1 MTMKVNDSFVI
12 NVHDNQPGGFCL
24 LDWYEGKP
32 EAVAFTDSYP
42 RMRHEIS
49 EYIKD
54 TDGEC
59 DLMVIRVVCKP
70 TWDEGVYKKV
80 LGH

>member
-1 MTMKVNDSFVI
+1 MNMKVNDAFVI

-24 LDWYEGKP
+24 LDWYEGTP
-32 EAVAFTDSYP
+32 SAVAFTDSYP

-49 EYIKD
+49 EYIKA

-59 DLMVIRVVCKP
+59 DLMVVRVVYKLS
-70 TWDEGVYKKV
+70 WHEGVYKKV
-80 LGH
+80 LGR